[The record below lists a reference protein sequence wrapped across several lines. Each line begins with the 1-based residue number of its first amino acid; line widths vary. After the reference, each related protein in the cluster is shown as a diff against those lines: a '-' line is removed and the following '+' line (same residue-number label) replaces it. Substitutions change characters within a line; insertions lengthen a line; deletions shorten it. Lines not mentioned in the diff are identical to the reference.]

1 MARSRSLVV
10 VDRFAT
16 EAPELRSVFDARFE
30 DPRRANADRF
40 VWDYWHV
47 PGQYTALRTP
57 AWTYFPPALYRRFH
71 QRLVEWGREYLGCHD
86 VSPPWLSNYVEGCR
100 QELHGDLP
108 HGPWAFVFSLTNWK
122 RRTFRGGETL
132 MLRDEVLDYWQGFES
147 TRSIEEGELIREI
160 PPEFG
165 RLVVF
170 DPRIPHGVRQ
180 VTGTHDPREGRLVI
194 HGWFV
199 QPRPFV
205 QGSLSTKTLASRIE
219 GLTDQLGGWIGE
231 LPITGMV
238 SLRFA
243 VDRQGQA
250 RHVKVLSDTTRVPAS
265 ADKERAKLIRR
276 ICTHVAGWQGFGT
289 RRTLSRVTLPL
300 VFER

>member
-1 MARSRSLVV
+1 M
-10 VDRFAT
+10 
-16 EAPELRSVFDARFE
+16 FDARFE

-71 QRLVEWGREYLGCHD
+71 ERLVEWGREYLGCHD

-160 PPEFG
+160 PPKFG

-243 VDRQGQA
+243 VDLQGQA